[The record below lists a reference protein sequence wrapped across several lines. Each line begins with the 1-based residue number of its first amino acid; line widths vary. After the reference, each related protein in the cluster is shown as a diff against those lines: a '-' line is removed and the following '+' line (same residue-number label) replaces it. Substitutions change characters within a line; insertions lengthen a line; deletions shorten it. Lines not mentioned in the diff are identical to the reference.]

1 VGLPEKFFA
10 DFPKNELLILPPA
23 AFSNTAPLTAS
34 VSIDTNT
41 YNYGMPNV
49 SGTII
54 PVVTDGSLPLDS
66 IITLNA
72 PGTNPCGDSYH
83 FFQNVD
89 GTITPTAPLQYL
101 VVDTVSKP
109 ATGAKEKPP
118 KPLHYR
124 LLLCETSENFHI
136 TKLTAKYKI
145 SSGKTICGIPASGK
159 RRLSEN
165 DAVTVLKHFIELWCK
180 DCRKVA
186 ETEYKHVLEQ

>member
-66 IITLNA
+66 IVTLNA
-72 PGTNPCGDSYH
+72 PGTNPCGNSYQTY
-83 FFQNVD
+83 FFNNAD
-89 GTITPTAPLQYL
+89 DTITSTAP
-101 VVDTVSKP
+101 SKP